1 MANLGSLVL
10 LVHHFGLFF
19 LETQAALGHL
29 GIPKMLP
36 GSLHEH
42 PFHLVTRA
50 GQTHREIQGPLM
62 NLSCQDSPSLREGRQ
77 NLYWKTNHFK
87 IRFRS
92 GVSLTKKKKK
102 KILYIQHNWTNANPV
117 LISQKP
123 LQQAD
128 VDARFSNSYSLSS
141 LFNQKAYFDVH
152 VAPNLG
158 LLQLVNMFL

>member
-1 MANLGSLVL
+1 MANLDSLVL

-92 GVSLTKKKKK
+92 GVSLTKKINKKSYISNITGPML
-102 KILYIQHNWTNANPV
+102 IL
-117 LISQKP
+117 S
-123 LQQAD
+123 
-128 VDARFSNSYSLSS
+128 SYHKS
-141 LFNQKAYFDVH
+141 LFNRLTLMLDSPTVI
-152 VAPNLG
+152 V
-158 LLQLVNMFL
+158 

>member
-1 MANLGSLVL
+1 MANLDSLVL
-10 LVHHFGLFF
+10 LVHHSGLCF

-29 GIPKMLP
+29 GILKMLP

-87 IRFRS
+87 IRFHS
-92 GVSLTKKKKK
+92 GVSLTKK

-117 LISQKP
+117 LISQK
-123 LQQAD
+123 Q
-128 VDARFSNSYSLSS
+128 
-141 LFNQKAYFDVH
+141 
-152 VAPNLG
+152 
-158 LLQLVNMFL
+158 FLNTPTS